1 MNCWM
6 VTDLGIITNMTLDYH
21 DDDDEYWIMKDWL
34 VNVSECYFRYILERE
49 QVQTI
54 DFVGKKVD
62 GKILPWKGISTT
74 TPNNIFLI
82 IT

>member
-1 MNCWM
+1 M

-34 VNVSECYFRYILERE
+34 VNVNECYFRYILERE

-54 DFVGKKVD
+54 
-62 GKILPWKGISTT
+62 
-74 TPNNIFLI
+74 N
-82 IT
+82 